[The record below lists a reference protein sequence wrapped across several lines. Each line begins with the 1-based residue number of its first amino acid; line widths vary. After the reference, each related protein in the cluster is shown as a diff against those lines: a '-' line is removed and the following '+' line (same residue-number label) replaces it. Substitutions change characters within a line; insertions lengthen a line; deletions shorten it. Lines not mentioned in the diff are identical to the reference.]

1 MSQFV
6 ENIALE
12 LDYLCL
18 GRNDAYVDAYYQIG
32 LPIQKESPYFH
43 FRVLSTTRTTMV
55 IIRAMEAIWP
65 MSKPSLESRDP
76 YSLLG
81 DKLNFIVDIKSLI
94 NQLKAFSSIS
104 FMRFVLLKFAVCSA
118 NEVEE
123 QALSIRKLEH
133 V

>member
-1 MSQFV
+1 
-6 ENIALE
+6 
-12 LDYLCL
+12 
-18 GRNDAYVDAYYQIG
+18 
-32 LPIQKESPYFH
+32 
-43 FRVLSTTRTTMV
+43 MV

-118 NEVEE
+118 NEVE
-123 QALSIRKLEH
+123 LSKPFQLGNLSTSEVIYRRYMFASMLPLFCSS
-133 V
+133 